1 MSFKQLETLHPVLAR
16 IDELQERVD
25 EAKAAQPD
33 AYDRIM
39 ESWAIESTYNSNN
52 IEGSTLSLSD
62 TALLY
67 DGVQVDGLEN
77 DIRQA
82 EGGFAAL
89 RFLHSVVPGC
99 APLSEALIKRV
110 HELVFAEAKDLATRG
125 VYRKIEVE
133 ITGTSFQPAPS
144 TYAPER
150 MADLVEMCA
159 NTNRHPAIVA
169 ALFHLEFESIHPFV
183 NANGRTGRLISNY
196 LLMSSGFEPVNIQAE
211 SRARYIAAIRAF
223 QEGDD
228 PYPFAAFFCVNLVE
242 RQEKVLSLLVAGAAD
257 ADAQA
262 HSEIGVF
269 LRDSADSSN
278 EMPGGTP
285 SSSDNHAKSSDNGG
299 KSSDNLSASERKA
312 LSHME
317 GMESVRSSEVADLLG
332 MSQRGAQKLLNRLVD
347 KGLASSFGANRN
359 RRYSVEKEHR

>member
-16 IDELQERVD
+16 IDEPQERVD

-52 IEGSTLSLSD
+52 IEGSTLSLGD

-67 DGVQVDGLEN
+67 GGVQVDGLED

-89 RFLHSVVPGC
+89 RFLRSVVPGC

-125 VYRKIEVE
+125 VYRKVEVE

-144 TYAPER
+144 TYVPER

-169 ALFHLEFESIHPFV
+169 ALFHLEFESIHPFM
-183 NANGRTGRLISNY
+183 NAIGRTGRLISNY

-285 SSSDNHAKSSDNGG
+285 SSSDNY
-299 KSSDNLSASERKA
+299 
-312 LSHME
+312 
-317 GMESVRSSEVADLLG
+317 VII
-332 MSQRGAQKLLNRLVD
+332 
-347 KGLASSFGANRN
+347 
-359 RRYSVEKEHR
+359 